1 MVYLQVWSYLFIT
14 IWTIEKHIFQKET
27 HIGTKRN
34 IQSACWL
41 ASKDDFSKVY
51 LLLQWCEYRW
61 YT

>member
-34 IQSACWL
+34 IQSAC
-41 ASKDDFSKVY
+41 
-51 LLLQWCEYRW
+51 
-61 YT
+61 